1 MLTKSQ
7 ILEGIQNLPE
17 EISVDEL
24 FERFLLI
31 SKIEEARKLSKEGHT
46 FSEEEVK
53 EKMSRWLKSD
63 GTK

>member
-1 MLTKSQ
+1 MLTKTQ
-7 ILEGIQNLPE
+7 VIEGLQNLPE
-17 EISVDEL
+17 EISVDDL

-31 SKIEEARKLSKEGHT
+31 NKIEEARKLSKQGLS
-46 FSEEEVK
+46 FSEEEAK

>member
-1 MLTKSQ
+1 MLTKIQ
-7 ILEGIQNLPE
+7 VIEGLKNLPE

-31 SKIEEARKLSKEGHT
+31 NKIEEARKLSKQGQS
-46 FSEEEVK
+46 FSEEEAK
-53 EKMSRWLKSD
+53 EKLGRWLKSD

>member
-1 MLTKSQ
+1 MLTKTQ
-7 ILEGIQNLPE
+7 VIEGLQNLPE
-17 EISVDEL
+17 EISVDDL

-31 SKIEEARKLSKEGHT
+31 NKIEEARKLSKQGHT
-46 FSEEEVK
+46 FSEEEAK

>member
-31 SKIEEARKLSKEGHT
+31 SKIEEARKLSKEGQS
-46 FSEEEVK
+46 FSEEEAK

>member
-7 ILEGIQNLPE
+7 ILEGVKNLPE

-24 FERFLLI
+24 FERFILI
-31 SKIEEARKLSKEGHT
+31 NKIEEARKLSREGLS
-46 FSEEEVK
+46 FPELEAR
-53 EKMSRWLKSD
+53 EKMERWLKSD